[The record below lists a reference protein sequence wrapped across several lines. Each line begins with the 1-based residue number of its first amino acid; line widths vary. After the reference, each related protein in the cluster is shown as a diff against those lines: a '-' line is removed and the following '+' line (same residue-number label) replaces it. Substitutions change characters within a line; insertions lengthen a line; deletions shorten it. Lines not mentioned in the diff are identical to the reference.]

1 MGLIA
6 WYPLN
11 GDTLD
16 YSGNGR
22 HATITGTIAN
32 LMVSNEGK
40 IGKTYKTSGVN
51 SGGYMVSG
59 SSVNLGQ
66 KQSMFAWVNIAT
78 LCTSSSLTG
87 LVDQHRVRGNTAN
100 NPASGMGITARYLS
114 STDWRVSCSTAN
126 IAGGRTYNTYT
137 GTTILKTNTWY
148 HVGYTYNGGT
158 GNLKFYVNGKLD
170 NEYNLSFTMN
180 IVSDSFRI
188 FGWNG
193 TSSYQGE
200 QRINDVRIYDHTL
213 SEKEVKEISKA
224 KILHYKF
231 DDFQEPTENIWRGN
245 LTIYNNYSVPA
256 SLVATGELLFG
267 QPVYRLTMTATSG
280 SISSFKSSLYSQGVY
295 GSSITYKGGV
305 KYSASIYWKPV
316 NRSDTEVGGT
326 ASNIGGFSSTP
337 IERFPGGWNRYTQV
351 RRGGEVN
358 NKTGHVFFSFRSPSM
373 SIGDVIQ
380 IDFCC
385 PQIEEG
391 RDYAT
396 PFTSNSR
403 SGIIRDCSG
412 YGNDATLDLDT
423 TPTWTSDSKI
433 GGGAYEFNG
442 SDTISTDRLF
452 YDDINQ
458 AHTVSAWVYL
468 TDQTISN
475 QQLINFHNGY
485 CLIYSTSNN
494 RSLMYM
500 NSGVNDHYVYGSPI
514 PINEWT
520 LVTWVY
526 DKENLRCQVYYNGV
540 LDASSGN
547 FTSSDEARGFS
558 TTTIFGNNF
567 KGKIDDVRI
576 YATALSAE
584 DVKEL
589 YAQRASIDNEGR
601 LHLELFNETE
611 FNPLLYDYTIWQ
623 NGQTG
628 SIGLFTQYGSSNS
641 RVLGIDPWGKETV
654 VWRNSVNGG
663 LYNSAVPIDNT
674 KTYRMSW
681 WERRVN
687 NVGTSLHYA
696 GLNGY
701 GSVNG
706 VGNLGSGTANTNPYF
721 WYGNQGQFT
730 SDDWILIVGHVH
742 PHDYTG
748 TTSLESGRYNLSG
761 KYAGINTDYKWLPQT
776 TSARPRTL
784 SLYQGSNST
793 QEHYTV
799 YPRMEICDGTEP
811 SITELLHGFD
821 SRYIDYIRSKSNTK
835 MLGLDIGDSITHI
848 GKLHEVG
855 MKIRYIRDTV
865 SGSTAN
871 SSNHWVEIQAYD
883 INEVNIALG
892 KSASSSLLTDGST
905 SSSPYYS
912 GGPAT
917 VDLGSVEIVNYLKIW
932 HYWADGRTYHDIKT
946 EVSVDNVN
954 WITVFDSNIDG
965 EYKETSSGKT
975 IILRPNKLSIDSKGN
990 LFINEISEV

>member
-16 YSGNGR
+16 YSGKGNHLTFYGS
-22 HATITGTIAN
+22 TSQI
-32 LMVSNEGK
+32 VEKSEGK
-40 IGKTYKTSGVN
+40 IGKCLERVSINTGAYLKSTNKILLDSDFTMMCWAYVTDTHTTTANGLISLHDYGTN
-51 SGGYMVSG
+51 SG
-59 SSVNLGQ
+59 
-66 KQSMFAWVNIAT
+66 
-78 LCTSSSLTG
+78 
-87 LVDQHRVRGNTAN
+87 
-100 NPASGMGITARYLS
+100 PGITVGVDVDDVNYKI
-114 STDWRVSCSTAN
+114 SCSTGN
-126 IAGGRTYNTYT
+126 GTSRTYNHYR
-137 GTTILKTNTWY
+137 GVTNIRNRWSHLTMR
-148 HVGYTYNGGT
+148 
-158 GNLKFYVNGKLD
+158 YVKETETLELLVDGVI
-170 NEYNLSFTMN
+170 EHS
-180 IVSDSFRI
+180 RI
-188 FGWNG
+188 YSMYCKEEFLGVFVWGVNAMSS
-193 TSSYQGE
+193 TSYKPAA
-200 QRINDVRIYDHTL
+200 RLNDVRIYDHAL
-213 SEKEVKEISKA
+213 STKEVKEISKA

-231 DDFQEPTENIWRGN
+231 DNPDAT
-245 LTIYNNYSVPA
+245 TIV
-256 SLVATGELLFG
+256 
-267 QPVYRLTMTATSG
+267 
-280 SISSFKSSLYSQGVY
+280 
-295 GSSITYKGGV
+295 
-305 KYSASIYWKPV
+305 
-316 NRSDTEVGGT
+316 
-326 ASNIGGFSSTP
+326 
-337 IERFPGGWNRYTQV
+337 
-351 RRGGEVN
+351 
-358 NKTGHVFFSFRSPSM
+358 
-373 SIGDVIQ
+373 
-380 IDFCC
+380 
-385 PQIEEG
+385 
-391 RDYAT
+391 
-396 PFTSNSR
+396 
-403 SGIIRDCSG
+403 RDCSG
-412 YGNDATLDLDT
+412 FGNDGIMDT
-423 TPTWTSDSKI
+423 STAPTWTNDSKI
-433 GGGAYEFNG
+433 GGGAMEFSG
-442 SDTISTDRLF
+442 SNTISTGRLF
-452 YDDINQ
+452 YDNINQ

-558 TTTIFGNNF
+558 TTTIFGNNV
-567 KGKIDDVRI
+567 KGKIDDIRI

-584 DVKEL
+584 DIKEL
-589 YAQRASIDNEGR
+589 YEQRASVDNNGK
-601 LHLELFNETE
+601 LFLQDISETK
-611 FNPLLYDYTIWQ
+611 FKPLLMDYTIWE

-628 SIGLFTQYGSSNS
+628 SIGKFEQYSSSNS
-641 RVLGIDPWGKETV
+641 RVLATDPWGKETV
-654 VWRNSVNGG
+654 VWQSKPNGG
-663 LYNSAVPIDNT
+663 IYHSAIPVDNT

-681 WERRVN
+681 WEKRVN
-687 NVGTSLHYA
+687 NTGTSRYYA

-706 VGNLGSGTANTNPYF
+706 VGNLTNTTPNTNPYF
-721 WYGNQGQFT
+721 WSCAQNILTEGEWF
-730 SDDWILIVGHVH
+730 LIVGHVH
-742 PHDYTG
+742 PHDYSG
-748 TTSLESGRYNLSG
+748 STSPDSGRYTVNG
-761 KYAGINTDYKWLPQT
+761 RIGGISNDYRWLPQT
-776 TSARPRTL
+776 TSARSRTL
-784 SLYQGSNST
+784 SVYQGSVPEIT
-793 QEHYTV
+793 HYTV
-799 YPRMEICDGTEP
+799 YPRMDLCDGTEP

-821 SRYIDYIRSKSNTK
+821 SRYIEKVRIKKNGVI
-835 MLGLDIGDSITHI
+835 GLDVGDRLTHI
-848 GKLHEVG
+848 GEIREVG
-855 MKIRYIRDTV
+855 LPIRYIRDTV

-975 IILRPNKLSIDSKGN
+975 IILRPNELSIDSKGN
-990 LFINEISEV
+990 LFINEIIEV